1 VAYTLPKQDLLIE
14 SLAWDPTRKQLLAG
28 SAREGRVY
36 RVGAGGKLEE
46 FASADAANGMWA
58 VFDIA
63 VDSKN
68 GFLWVASTAV
78 PHYRNYDAEK
88 DLGLAGIFKFDLK
101 TGKFLKKF
109 LSPSIAG
116 QDFFL
121 STLALAPD
129 GTLYAADGVNN
140 AVYQVRDDQFRR
152 LFHAPLLGSIRGIAV
167 SGDGKILYLADHER
181 GLVGYD
187 LASAKPFDIPVPKTL
202 ALGGI
207 DGLAWYKG
215 NLVVVQNGMN
225 PSRVMRLIL
234 TPDGRSVASVH
245 PIEANKPE
253 LALPTLGTLAGDK
266 FYFIANSQKGN
277 YDRFGLLRDASKLE
291 GTRIYEV
298 DPGYTLKASQGSVPA
313 MPSAKP
319 GKVEHAPPA
328 Q

>member
-1 VAYTLPKQDLLIE
+1 
-14 SLAWDPTRKQLLAG
+14 
-28 SAREGRVY
+28 
-36 RVGAGGKLEE
+36 
-46 FASADAANGMWA
+46 MWA

-63 VDSKN
+63 VDASH

-78 PHYRNYDAEK
+78 PHYKGYNAEK

-129 GTLYAADGVNN
+129 GTVYAADGVNN
-140 AVYQVRDDQFRR
+140 AVYQVRNDEFRR
-152 LFHAPLLGSIRGIAV
+152 LFHAPLLSSIRGLAV
-167 SGDGKILYLADHER
+167 SGDGKLLYMGDHER
-181 GLVGYD
+181 GLIGYD
-187 LASAKPFDIPVPKTL
+187 LANAKPFDIPVPKTL

-207 DGLAWYKG
+207 DGVAWYKG
-215 NLVVVQNGMN
+215 ALVVVQNGMQPN
-225 PSRVMRLIL
+225 RVMRLSM
-234 TPDGRSVASVH
+234 TPDGRGVAGLH

-253 LALPTLGTLAGDK
+253 LSHPTLGTLAGDK

-298 DPGYTLKASQGSVPA
+298 DAGYTLKTPVAKIPTLPEALPA
-313 MPSAKP
+313 KA
-319 GKVEHAPPA
+319 APAPA
-328 Q
+328 NPPKQ